1 MAKKFVQEKIDRLLD
16 ELAEHRQ
23 EITVDTVA
31 QAWKDR
37 WGCRFQPHAHAITS
51 VMRRHPKWN
60 KMGNLKKGVWANAVG
75 LKQV

>member
-1 MAKKFVQEKIDRLLD
+1 MASKLAKEKINGLLD
-16 ELAEHRQ
+16 ELAEYRQ

-37 WGCRFQPHAHAITS
+37 WGCRFQPHAHAISS

-60 KMGNLKKGVWANAVG
+60 RMGNLKQGVWANSVG
-75 LKQV
+75 WKKA